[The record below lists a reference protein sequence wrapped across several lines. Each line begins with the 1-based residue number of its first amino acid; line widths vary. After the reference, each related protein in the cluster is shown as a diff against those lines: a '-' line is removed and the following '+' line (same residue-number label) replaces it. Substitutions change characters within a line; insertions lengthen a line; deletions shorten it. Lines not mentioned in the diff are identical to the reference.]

1 MSSTSLAIKNKEALT
16 IANLFLVGKTEED
29 ISNELNISIDEV
41 KYVLAS
47 DEVQKYLTNSS
58 QNTEL
63 QLHLKRIK
71 KANDLV
77 DKLLE
82 KVDDMI
88 NDDKFPMYMR
98 KDSHV
103 SIIKD
108 VLLQRLPNTIS
119 KTVGLAIQMNFG
131 KQNSIVEQD
140 TSSLDHILK
149 RLEPWQVILFWQAV
163 DMIGELFTL
172 GKVNEINK
180 LMDVLSNLTNDVII
194 ESP

>member
-149 RLEPWQVILFWQAV
+149 RLEP
-163 DMIGELFTL
+163 
-172 GKVNEINK
+172 
-180 LMDVLSNLTNDVII
+180 
-194 ESP
+194 